1 MKILAIILSSVMFV
15 SCNLFST
22 RTPEEPDSDAT
33 GYIPPTSYDLVIENL
48 KNSLAEKNLNN
59 YLLCFSDSSFTEI
72 KDFNYIATPQI
83 AAQNQNLFANWGVES
98 EEKYFNS
105 MITASLDQVRPSLT
119 FTDERYQNFSDS
131 IIFTSNYLLN
141 INFNDQ
147 QSSNNYAG
155 NLRIVL
161 KNSPTGFWYITS
173 WYDFEREDTELLTW
187 SFLRSKY
194 YY

>member
-1 MKILAIILSSVMFV
+1 MFV

-22 RTPEEPDSDAT
+22 RTPEKPDSDAT

-119 FTDERYQNFSDS
+119 FTDEQYQNFSDS

-141 INFNDQ
+141 INFNNQ

>member
-1 MKILAIILSSVMFV
+1 MKIFAFILSSVILV

-72 KDFNYIATPQI
+72 KNFNYIATPQI
-83 AAQNQNLFANWGVES
+83 AAQNQTLFSNWGVES

-119 FTDERYQNFSDS
+119 FTDEQYQNFSDS

-147 QSSNNYAG
+147 QSNNNYAG